1 MSKRGRKPIEITK
14 QKYADEYWDKNK
26 AKLSQIFPYGKQQY
40 DSIVRNV
47 IEQSKF
53 KSKTKA
59 REVFN
64 NMVYDRT
71 HTVEQIELRKAR
83 QEADNNPFSDMR
95 KLNGKFR
102 DYQAV
107 KSIRILEKD
116 ENNRH
121 YQEDVIGYWEI
132 KGSTYVLAQ
141 VEGMVDNNTPYTYY
155 TYLRRVDLGI

>member
-14 QKYADEYWDKNK
+14 QKYADEYWIKNQ
-26 AKLSQIFPYGKQQY
+26 AKLAQVFPYGKQQY

-53 KSKTKA
+53 KSKTLAKEA
-59 REVFN
+59 FN

-71 HTVEQIELRKAR
+71 HTIEQIELRKAR
-83 QEADNNPFSDMR
+83 QEAENNPFDDLR
-95 KLNGKFR
+95 KLNGKFT
-102 DYQAV
+102 DYQTV
-107 KSIRILEKD
+107 QSIRILEKD

-132 KGSTYVLAQ
+132 KGSDYVLAQ
-141 VEGMVDNNTPYTYY
+141 VEGIVDSNTPYNYFTYI
-155 TYLRRVDLGI
+155 RRADLGI